1 MTNRHL
7 YPKNWEELA
16 RACKE
21 AASWKC
27 EQCQMPHLSLATS
40 TRTGNPYIVYLHAC
54 HVNHDPRNPEP
65 ALKCLCP
72 ACHSRHDY
80 RERERQMRVRLE
92 KLRHALLLARR
103 GVDLTFYGG

>member
-1 MTNRHL
+1 MTKRHL
-7 YPKNWEELA
+7 YPDNWEELA

-21 AASWKC
+21 AAGWKC

-40 TRTGNPYIVYLHAC
+40 TRTGNPYIVYLHAA
-54 HVNHDPRNPEP
+54 HVNQDPRNPEP
-65 ALKCLCP
+65 VLKCLCP
-72 ACHSRHDY
+72 GCHSRHDSRY
-80 RERERQMRVRLE
+80 RERQLRVRLE

>member
-1 MTNRHL
+1 MTNRRL
-7 YPKNWEELA
+7 YPDNWEELA

-21 AASWKC
+21 AAGWKC

-54 HVNHDPRNPEP
+54 HVNHDQRNPEP
-65 ALKCLCP
+65 VLKCLCP
-72 ACHSRHDY
+72 ACHSRLDY
-80 RERERQMRVRLE
+80 QHHERQMRVRLE